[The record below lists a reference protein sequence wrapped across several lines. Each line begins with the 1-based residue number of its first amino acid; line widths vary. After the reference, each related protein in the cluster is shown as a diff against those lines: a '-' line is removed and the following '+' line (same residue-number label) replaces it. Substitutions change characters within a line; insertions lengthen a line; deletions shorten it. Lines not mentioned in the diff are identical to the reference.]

1 MNQRKIG
8 VILSYLNILSVVLSQ
23 LLYTPIMLHILGQVE
38 YGIFSLSQSITYY
51 LGLLNFGF
59 LGSYFKFYSES
70 KKNVDDNEIKRL
82 NAMYVIIVIAVSTM
96 VYIMGWGIIYN
107 VDWLVG
113 AEFSNEEKKLIQDL
127 LKIMLV
133 TMVIMMFNNLFSVI
147 LAAREKF
154 IFCKSMDF
162 FKSIGN
168 PLLSLPVI
176 LYGFGSIGM
185 SNVLLI
191 ISIVVLL
198 LNIKYCLLK
207 LRICFLFKNINWSK
221 FKSVYKFSVYIL
233 LWGLIDQINLH
244 SGKLILSNILGA
256 EAIAVYTIGIQFC
269 ILFIIFSDAIMCV
282 FIPKIYDLVYE
293 IDSNIKLTNLMI
305 KVGRLQ
311 CFVICFIWLGF
322 VIFGKYFIKLW
333 AGTEYL
339 ESYLVAVLIM
349 SSLLIPLIQ
358 NMGIEILKAYNKYR
372 IRTICHFFI
381 FIASLL
387 ISIKLANIYGIIGCT
402 LGSSFFIIV
411 SNVIIANYFYT
422 YIIKLE
428 IKRFFK
434 EIFKILPAI
443 FISLLIG
450 MVIVSSNQ
458 IKNFTDLLFDI
469 LLFSIV
475 YFGLIKNIAFNTYE
489 NELFEQ
495 AINKIYNLVKF
506 KVKI

>member
-8 VILSYLNILSVVLSQ
+8 VILSYLNILTVVLSQ
-23 LLYTPIMLHILGQVE
+23 LLYTPIMLVILGQVE
-38 YGIFSLSQSITYY
+38 YGIFSLSQSVIFY

-59 LGSYFKFYSES
+59 LGSYFKFYSAS
-70 KKNVDDNEIKRL
+70 KINGNNDEIKRL
-82 NAMYVIIVIAVSTM
+82 NAIYIIIVICISLIMYIIGWAV
-96 VYIMGWGIIYN
+96 IDN
-107 VDWLVG
+107 VNYLIGDN
-113 AEFSNEEKKLIQDL
+113 FSNKDKILIQDL
-127 LKIMLV
+127 LKIMLI
-133 TMVIMMFNNLFSVI
+133 TMVITIFNNLFSAI

-154 IFCKSMDF
+154 VFCKCMDF
-162 FKSIGN
+162 LKNIGN
-168 PLLSLPVI
+168 PLISLPVI
-176 LYGFGSIGM
+176 LLGFGSIGM
-185 SNVLLI
+185 SYVLLI
-191 ISIVVLL
+191 ISIVTLL
-198 LNIKYCLLK
+198 LNIKYSLLK
-207 LRICFLFKNINWSK
+207 LKVGFLFKNINSDEVK
-221 FKSVYKFSVYIL
+221 KVYKFSVYIL

-244 SGKLILSNILGA
+244 SGKLILSNVLGA

-293 IDSNIKLTNLMI
+293 IDSKKKLTNLMI

-333 AGTEYL
+333 AGSEYL
-339 ESYLVAVLIM
+339 ESYWVAVLIM

-372 IRTICHFFI
+372 IRTICHFLI

-402 LGSSFFIIV
+402 LGSSFFIIF

-422 YIIKLE
+422 IIKLE

-443 FISLLIG
+443 FISLLVGI
-450 MVIVSSNQ
+450 VIVSSNQ

-475 YFGLIKNIAFNTYE
+475 YLWLIKNMAFNSYE
-489 NELFEQ
+489 NELFEKT
-495 AINKIYNLVKF
+495 INKIYNLVKF